1 MAETRRDALKIIGAV
16 GATCAFPFSADE
28 LYGQTAEEHAGH
40 SQMKPPAVP
49 AAPYVAVFFTPD
61 EYALISHITEMIIP
75 ATDTPGA
82 IGAGVPQYID
92 LVVSQSTDL
101 QKRYREGMPWLN
113 EKAGGAV
120 LKSGEEQQLALL
132 TPLSEAAYAG
142 NLDTPGARFFQTIK
156 NMTADGYY
164 TSYPG
169 LVQELGYHGN
179 VALASFPGC
188 VHEH

>member
-28 LYGQTAEEHAGH
+28 LYGQTAAEHAGH
-40 SQMKPPAVP
+40 AAMKPPAVSNT
-49 AAPYVAVFFTPD
+49 PYQPVFFSAD
-61 EYALISHITEMIIP
+61 EYALISHLAELIIP
-75 ATDTPGA
+75 ATETAGA
-82 IGAGVPQYID
+82 IAAGVPQYID

-101 QKRYREGMPWLN
+101 QKRYREGMPWID
-113 EKAGGAV
+113 EKAGGKF
-120 LKSGEEQQLALL
+120 LQLNEDQQIALL

-142 NLDTPGARFFQTIK
+142 NLDVPGARFFQTIK

-164 TSYPG
+164 TSYQG

-179 VALASFPGC
+179 VAMATFPGC
-188 VHEH
+188 THEH

>member
-28 LYGQTAEEHAGH
+28 LYGQTAAEHAHH
-40 SQMKPPAVP
+40 SEMKPPA
-49 AAPYVAVFFTPD
+49 AASPYVPVFFSPD
-61 EYALISHITEMIIP
+61 ELKLIGHIAEMIIP

-82 IGAGVPQYID
+82 IQAGVPQYID
-92 LVVSQSTDL
+92 LIVSQSSDL
-101 QKRYREGMPWLN
+101 QKRYREGLPWLN
-113 EKAGGAV
+113 EKAGGDF
-120 LKSGEEQQLALL
+120 LKLTEEQQIALL

-142 NLDTPGARFFQTIK
+142 KLDVAGAQFFQTIK

-164 TSYPG
+164 TSYDG

-188 VHEH
+188 THEH